1 MMTPFKVRA
10 RSIAKRDL
18 PLAVGPA
25 IRMAVSIG
33 NFLSRFVMSQVLT
46 LIAKPLTDDHVRLV
60 LATLPTGA
68 AADWLATG
76 QACDLRFRGASQG
89 VEEAARQALAGAEVD
104 LFCQADQPSRR
115 RQLLVADMDSTIIS
129 GECIDE
135 MAAVIGQKAQVAA
148 ITERA
153 MSGEIS
159 FDQALRERAKMLIG
173 LAEADLQAVYD
184 QRIHLNP
191 GARELVAT
199 MRAHGA
205 LTALVSG
212 GFTFFTERVA
222 AAAGFDHQQANQL
235 HFVAG
240 RLDGDVVEPI
250 LGPQEKLAAL
260 RALSKQQN
268 LEPAQT
274 LAVGDGANDLAMV
287 KAAGLGVA
295 YHAKPVLAQAAKARI
310 EYGDLTALLYLQG
323 YRASQFQS

>member
-1 MMTPFKVRA
+1 
-10 RSIAKRDL
+10 
-18 PLAVGPA
+18 
-25 IRMAVSIG
+25 
-33 NFLSRFVMSQVLT
+33 MSQVLT

-60 LATLPTGA
+60 LATLPAGA
-68 AADWLATG
+68 EADWLASG
-76 QACDLRFRGASQG
+76 QACDLRFAGSIEG
-89 VEEAARQALAGAEVD
+89 VEETARQALAGAEVD
-104 LFCQADQPSRR
+104 LFCQTDEPSRR

-135 MAAVIGQKAQVAA
+135 MADVIGQKAQVAA

-159 FDQALRERAKMLIG
+159 FDQALRERAKMLTG
-173 LAEADLQAVYD
+173 LAEVDLQAVYE

-212 GFTFFTERVA
+212 GFTFFTSRVA
-222 AAAGFDHQQANQL
+222 GAAGFDHHQANAL
-235 HFVAG
+235 HFVNG
-240 RLDGDVVEPI
+240 RLDGSVVEPI
-250 LGPQEKLAAL
+250 LGPEEKLAAL
-260 RALSKQQN
+260 RAFAARHGLD
-268 LEPAQT
+268 LEQT

-287 KAAGLGVA
+287 EAAGLGVA
-295 YHAKPVLAQAAKARI
+295 YHAKPFLARAAKARI